1 VNVSS
6 DQMTE
11 LARRVV
17 FHETAGHETATDL
30 AIGIERMF
38 QRLRELVA
46 NLVGDAGFGA
56 VLARASSLNKRACPW
71 LETSAIVVGPI
82 VVFSGLAAVVERE
95 GAARVTGCTTH
106 VLSDI
111 LGLLSRFVG
120 EDLTLQLVNEVWKD
134 LPKETAPGSPE
145 ES

>member
-1 VNVSS
+1 
-6 DQMTE
+6 MTE

-17 FHETAGHETATDL
+17 RHETAEHETATEL

-56 VLARASSLNKRACPW
+56 VLARASHLNKRACPW
-71 LETSAIVVGPI
+71 LETSTIVIGPI

-106 VLSDI
+106 LLSDI

-120 EDLTLQLVNEVWKD
+120 EDLTLRLVNEVWKD
-134 LPKETAPGSPE
+134 LPGDTAPGTS